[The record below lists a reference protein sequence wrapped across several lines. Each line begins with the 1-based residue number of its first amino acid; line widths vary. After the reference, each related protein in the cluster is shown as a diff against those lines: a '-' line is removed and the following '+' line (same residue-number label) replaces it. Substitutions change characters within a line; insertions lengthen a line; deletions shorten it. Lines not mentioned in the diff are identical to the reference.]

1 MNLFPHSVSFVL
13 GNETY
18 MRHGQLVSLYE
29 DARTGE
35 CSNFGISLK
44 WFRGIEPGATADDI
58 KALTQNG
65 ATRLYWQYFWD
76 DASLAW
82 IAHPSI
88 AAKVLDAEVNM
99 GPSQGVRLIQK
110 ALCVIVDGHLGPNTA
125 ADCNAA
131 DETKL
136 YDSFVMCAADRYQ
149 RIRDAQIPKYGQG
162 AADKNLS
169 QWLARLAKRPAPFH
183 RETSIDMTTYP
194 GNANGPS
201 FST

>member
-1 MNLFPHSVSFVL
+1 MDLFPHSVAFVL
-13 GNETY
+13 SNETY

-58 KALTQNG
+58 KALTQAG
-65 ATRLYWQYFWD
+65 ATNLYRNYFWY
-76 DASLAW
+76 DATLYA
-82 IAHPSI
+82 ITLPSI
-88 AAKVLDAEVNM
+88 AARVLDAEVNM
-99 GPSQGVRLIQK
+99 GPSQGVRLLQQ
-110 ALCVIVDGHLGPNTA
+110 ALCVRVDGILGPKTA
-125 ADCNAA
+125 AACNAA
-131 DETKL
+131 DEAKL
-136 YDSFVMCAADRYQ
+136 YDSFAMCAADRYQ

>member
-1 MNLFPHSVSFVL
+1 MDLFPYSVAFVL
-13 GNETY
+13 ANETY

-58 KALTQNG
+58 KSLTRDG
-65 ATRLYWQYFWD
+65 AVDLYRQYFWYYANL
-76 DASLAW
+76 DAITL
-82 IAHPSI
+82 PSI
-88 AAKVLDAEVNM
+88 AAKVLDAEANM
-99 GPSQGVRLIQK
+99 GPTQGVRLLQK
-110 ALCVIVDGHLGPNTA
+110 SLCVKVDGALGPKTA
-125 ADCNAA
+125 AACNAA

-162 AADKNLS
+162 VADKNLS
-169 QWLARLAKRPAPFH
+169 QWLDRLAKRPG
-183 RETSIDMTTYP
+183 E
-194 GNANGPS
+194 
-201 FST
+201 FSMS